1 MALFS
6 NLKHFNSITVIN
18 KMSYDVLFFSSVCE
32 QIYKDTDHYNCTIY
46 MLNSK
51 YLFQEI
57 SFYLFER
64 SWEQRKEKKQFEL
77 TPKHSLRTSVLKSSI
92 LTWIFSSVI
101 GMERKWVKGCFCR
114 AEITKSSTRVRA
126 ELTPFLSRPTIT
138 EQKEKKAEKNFAF
151 YFIYW
156 K

>member
-1 MALFS
+1 MCYFL
-6 NLKHFNSITVIN
+6 LYVN
-18 KMSYDVLFFSSVCE
+18 KY
-32 QIYKDTDHYNCTIY
+32 TDHYNYTIY

-57 SFYLFER
+57 SFLLIWEKLGTKER
-64 SWEQRKEKKQFEL
+64 KSQFEL
-77 TPKHSLRTSVLKSSI
+77 TPKHSLKTSVLKSSI
-92 LTWIFSSVI
+92 LTWIFSLVI

-138 EQKEKKAEKNFAF
+138 EQKEKKAEKNF
-151 YFIYW
+151 YFRI
-156 K
+156 KSINLFGIVVIFI